1 MANQV
6 LKDSAGRKIGEIR
19 TSGNNQT
26 IHDAAG
32 RKKGEYRSSSNSTH
46 DSAGRKIGTGNLLTS
61 LL

>member
-19 TSGNNQT
+19 TSGSNQT

-32 RKKGEYRSSSNSTH
+32 RKKGEFRPSSNSTH
-46 DSAGRKIGTGNLLTS
+46 DSAGRRLEQGTC
-61 LL
+61 